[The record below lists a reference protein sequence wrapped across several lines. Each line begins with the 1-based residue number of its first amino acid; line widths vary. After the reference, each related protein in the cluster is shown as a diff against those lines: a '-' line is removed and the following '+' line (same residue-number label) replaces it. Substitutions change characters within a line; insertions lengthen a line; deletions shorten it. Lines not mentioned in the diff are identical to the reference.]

1 MSRQLHVGFCAR
13 AITQSYRAHTERP
26 QRRATSPAKDLLRAI
41 LSPPGFRARAG
52 RRRAFP
58 SAGSGGQNVRVQVA
72 MLGPLEVRDGA
83 GSAREV
89 SGARLRALLVLLA
102 LRAGQVVPAGSLI
115 GELWGERLPADAP
128 NALQALVSRLR
139 RALGDPEAVVSGPAG
154 YRLAVRHDDVDVF
167 RFESL
172 AARGSAVLAAS
183 PAEAAERRGR
193 APARGRGEPLP
204 DAAQTEAG
212 RSAVARL
219 TELRLAV
226 TEDLIDAELRL
237 GDAQPGAPAAQRGER
252 VPRLVAA
259 LEGLLAASPP
269 RETLAALLMRAPPA
283 AAAGAPAFRVTE
295 KSGGGSATSSAAT
308 RPRRSPPW
316 TWSCSARTA

>member
-26 QRRATSPAKDLLRAI
+26 QRRARAPAKDLLRAS
-41 LSPPGFRARAG
+41 LSPPGVRARAG

-139 RALGDPEAVVSGPAG
+139 RALGDPEGVVSGPAG
-154 YRLAVRHDDVDVF
+154 YRLAAGRDDVDVF
-167 RFESL
+167 RFEWL
-172 AARGSAVLAAS
+172 AG
-183 PAEAAERRGR
+183 RGR
-193 APARGRGEPLP
+193 AALSSPRTAEADGLLGQALALWRGEPLP
-204 DAAQTEAG
+204 DAAETEAG
-212 RSAVARL
+212 RAAIARL

-226 TEDLIDAELRL
+226 TKDLIDAELRL
-237 GDAQPGAPAAQRGER
+237 SEDE
-252 VPRLVAA
+252 
-259 LEGLLAASPP
+259 
-269 RETLAALLMRAPPA
+269 
-283 AAAGAPAFRVTE
+283 AAAGALGHGRTPGGHRPGGTPGEDRPGGTPGGHRPGGTPVEDRLSGTPGEDRRGGDGEGRGPPRPGGAGR
-295 KSGGGSATSSAAT
+295 GGGGA
-308 RPRRSPPW
+308 PRWPR
-316 TWSCSARTA
+316 

>member
-72 MLGPLEVRDGA
+72 MLGPLEVRDDA

-89 SGARLRALLVLLA
+89 SGTRLRALLMLLA
-102 LRAGQVVPAGSLI
+102 LRAGQVVPPGSLI
-115 GELWGERLPADAP
+115 GEWGSERQPADAP

-139 RALGDPEAVVSGPAG
+139 RALGDPQAVLSGPAG
-154 YRLAVRHDDVDVF
+154 YRLAAGRDDVDVF
-167 RFESL
+167 RFEGL
-172 AARGSAVLAAS
+172 AARGRAALAKR
-183 PAEAAERRGR
+183 PAEAAGLLGQ
-193 APARGRGEPLP
+193 ALALWRGEPLP
-204 DAAQTEAG
+204 DAAETEAG
-212 RSAVARL
+212 RAAIARL

-237 GDAQPGAPAAQRGER
+237 SEDE
-252 VPRLVAA
+252 
-259 LEGLLAASPP
+259 
-269 RETLAALLMRAPPA
+269 
-283 AAAGAPAFRVTE
+283 AAAGALGHGRTPGGHRPGGTPGEDRPGGTPGGHRPGGTPVEDRLSGTPGEDRRGGDGEGRGPPRPGGAGR
-295 KSGGGSATSSAAT
+295 GGGGA
-308 RPRRSPPW
+308 PRWPR
-316 TWSCSARTA
+316 